1 MKEFHK
7 IETQLLLSFIK
18 PHKGVT
24 TQTISRWILEVLD
37 SSGINTEVFTS
48 HSTRSASTSKA
59 KASGVSSNDT
69 IKRGN
74 WTKTSTFEKFYQ
86 KEILPEGEEFQSN
99 ALKQLQRKVVLAM
112 TFSLTI

>member
-7 IETQLLLSFIK
+7 IKTQLLLSFIK
-18 PHKGVT
+18 RHKEVT

-37 SSGINTEVFTS
+37 SSGINTEVFTG

-59 KASGVSSNDT
+59 KASGASSNNIT
-69 IKRGN
+69 NRGN
-74 WTKTSTFEKFYQ
+74 WTQTSTFVKFYQ

-99 ALKQLQRKVVLAM
+99 VLKQL
-112 TFSLTI
+112 